1 VSSSRLPYQESR
13 GEGSSKDYKQF
24 LNQLTLNKVGKVMKD
39 RDIEI
44 HEMHNR
50 IKKLL
55 IEEQRTIKKID
66 ETRRRASIMVE
77 SSRMESFRKR
87 EHQPSLKKELF

>member
-1 VSSSRLPYQESR
+1 
-13 GEGSSKDYKQF
+13 
-24 LNQLTLNKVGKVMKD
+24 MKD

-77 SSRMESFRKR
+77 SSRMESSRKR
-87 EHQPSLKKELF
+87 EH

>member
-1 VSSSRLPYQESR
+1 
-13 GEGSSKDYKQF
+13 
-24 LNQLTLNKVGKVMKD
+24 MKD

-77 SSRMESFRKR
+77 SSRLGTSRKR
-87 EHQPSLKKELF
+87 EFLPS

>member
-1 VSSSRLPYQESR
+1 
-13 GEGSSKDYKQF
+13 
-24 LNQLTLNKVGKVMKD
+24 MKD

-77 SSRMESFRKR
+77 SSRMESSRKR

>member
-1 VSSSRLPYQESR
+1 
-13 GEGSSKDYKQF
+13 
-24 LNQLTLNKVGKVMKD
+24 MKD

-55 IEEQRTIKKID
+55 LEEQRTIKKID

-77 SSRMESFRKR
+77 SSRMSSSRKLDF
-87 EHQPSLKKELF
+87 QPSLKKELI

>member
-1 VSSSRLPYQESR
+1 
-13 GEGSSKDYKQF
+13 
-24 LNQLTLNKVGKVMKD
+24 MKD

-55 IEEQRTIKKID
+55 LGEQRTIKKID

-77 SSRMESFRKR
+77 SSRMSSSRKR
-87 EHQPSLKKELF
+87 DFQPSLKKELF

>member
-1 VSSSRLPYQESR
+1 LQFSKGGGDNS
-13 GEGSSKDYKQF
+13 SSKDYRQY

-39 RDIEI
+39 RDMEI

-55 IEEQRTIKKID
+55 LEEQRTVKKID
-66 ETRRRASIMVE
+66 ETRRRASMMNEV
-77 SSRMESFRKR
+77 RK
-87 EHQPSLKKELF
+87 E

>member
-1 VSSSRLPYQESR
+1 
-13 GEGSSKDYKQF
+13 
-24 LNQLTLNKVGKVMKD
+24 MKD

-77 SSRMESFRKR
+77 SSRMESSRKR
-87 EHQPSLKKELF
+87 EQQPSLKKEIF

>member
-1 VSSSRLPYQESR
+1 
-13 GEGSSKDYKQF
+13 
-24 LNQLTLNKVGKVMKD
+24 MKD

-77 SSRMESFRKR
+77 SSRLGSSRKYDL
-87 EHQPSLKKELF
+87 QPSSKKELL

>member
-1 VSSSRLPYQESR
+1 
-13 GEGSSKDYKQF
+13 
-24 LNQLTLNKVGKVMKD
+24 MKD

-77 SSRMESFRKR
+77 SSRMESSRKR
-87 EHQPSLKKELF
+87 EQQPSLKKELF

>member
-1 VSSSRLPYQESR
+1 
-13 GEGSSKDYKQF
+13 
-24 LNQLTLNKVGKVMKD
+24 MKD

-77 SSRMESFRKR
+77 SSRQGSSRKR
-87 EHQPSLKKELF
+87 EFQPTLKKELF

>member
-1 VSSSRLPYQESR
+1 
-13 GEGSSKDYKQF
+13 
-24 LNQLTLNKVGKVMKD
+24 MKD

-55 IEEQRTIKKID
+55 IEEQRKIKKID

-77 SSRMESFRKR
+77 SSRMESSRKR

>member
-1 VSSSRLPYQESR
+1 M
-13 GEGSSKDYKQF
+13 F
-24 LNQLTLNKVGKVMKD
+24 GKVMKD

-77 SSRMESFRKR
+77 SSRMESSRKR